1 MFLLTLLLSFTWV
14 ETGTILLDCKNRTV
28 KMLRQL
34 GISRAIKRPFLY
46 SFRNASSGRATKAG
60 TRYFL
65 EQSKLKLHHS
75 LKKSHLYINPIIV
88 DVPMAGTGQSD
99 EIDTLYIGAV
109 VKNRSNCFHVY
120 ANKPE
125 GVWHSL
131 TVKKLTEAGID
142 REGLV
147 TIANIGKVR
156 TKDDIIKYLDEAWEL
171 TQQEYIDIAIMTVSE
186 RSPSFNAH

>member
-1 MFLLTLLLSFTWV
+1 VSKQSRLDKMFRRFATPRVVKSSFMMNV
-14 ETGTILLDCKNRTV
+14 
-28 KMLRQL
+28 LRNV
-34 GISRAIKRPFLY
+34 ST
-46 SFRNASSGRATKAG
+46 GRASKAG

-75 LKKSHLYINPIIV
+75 LKRSNLYINPIIV
-88 DVPMAGTGQSD
+88 DVPIAGTGQSD
-99 EIDTLYIGAV
+99 EIDTLYCGAV

-125 GVWHSL
+125 GAWHSL
-131 TVKKLTEAGID
+131 AVKKLTEAGID

-147 TIANIGKVR
+147 TIANIGSVR

-171 TQQEYIDIAIMTVSE
+171 TQQEYIDVAIMTVTICSMFILMSC
-186 RSPSFNAH
+186 R